1 MALRYVNDDRGRW
14 IARLVCLI
22 VASILHGA
30 VTADEGLTLYGAARN
45 DAAKLSA
52 ASIENPLKPDAWQAG
67 LEDRRQQWL
76 EMLGL
81 SPLPPRTPLQAT
93 VTGTLERGDYV
104 VEKVHFQSL
113 PGAYVIGNLYRPAVV
128 DKPLPAVLYL
138 CGHSKG
144 KVNPSYQANS
154 RWFAQHG
161 YVALVLDP
169 IQLGESQGFHHGT
182 YSGERWDWP
191 SRGYTPA
198 GTEVWNAMRA
208 LDYLESRDDVDAER
222 MGVTGLSGGG
232 VISWCLGAA
241 DTRVKVVVPVC
252 QSGSISQ
259 VVTDRGV
266 EGHCDCAFWINY
278 RRWCWP
284 DIGSLIAPR
293 ALMIAS
299 GAEDVLWRPA
309 GYRDVAH
316 RIRRQYYQLE
326 ANEQFELVED
336 ESPHGYT
343 PKLRLAIFTWFNKH
357 LKGDGTAVA
366 EDITDFVEP
375 EGNLLVFGGALPKD
389 DRMAQVDTLLV
400 QQGELPDL
408 DSPTLATKGQWMQYA
423 NAARAKLLSSTFR
436 SCASGANVAAH
447 GSVNYRSDGI
457 DNGNSYG
464 TLEFLSADGVG
475 VAIKTTRPAQL
486 VEPLPTLVFAIAPD
500 ATRTFT
506 GGGSSRP
513 RLTGELA
520 TAGVEVRNSG
530 ATSLGPG
537 YLWTARRTYPLLG
550 QTLPERQVS
559 DLLAAIAV
567 MNSQS
572 EVNSDSRPN
581 SDSEVSR
588 DGESRALASPR
599 SVAVFGKGPTAP
611 LAIYTSLLDP
621 GIEEIVLQDCPTT
634 HTDPHTPEFLG
645 VLRVGD
651 LPHNLALAFPRPITF
666 VGRMP
671 DEFQWTKRVYEKYGL
686 GDRIRQIDSIA
697 KWSPW

>member
-1 MALRYVNDDRGRW
+1 MTLHDVTDYVVRRMAGILFLLLAG
-14 IARLVCLI
+14 
-22 VASILHGA
+22 SLHGVVA
-30 VTADEGLTLYGAARN
+30 ADDGLTLFGAARK
-45 DAAKLSA
+45 DAAMLSA
-52 ASIENPLKPDAWQAG
+52 SSLQNPLNTDAWQAT
-67 LEDRRQQWL
+67 LDDRRQQWL

-93 VTGTLERGDYV
+93 VTGTLQRGDYV

-113 PGAYVIGNLYRPAVV
+113 PGAYVIGNLYRPAVI

-144 KVNPSYQANS
+144 KVNPPYQANP

-182 YSGERWDWP
+182 YRGDRWDWP

-208 LDYLESRDDVDAER
+208 LDYLETRDDVDAER

-259 VVTDRGV
+259 VVTDRGTD
-266 EGHCDCAFWINY
+266 GHCDCAFWINY
-278 RRWCWP
+278 QRWCWP

-293 ALMIAS
+293 ALLIAS
-299 GAEDVLWRPA
+299 GSDDVLWRPT
-309 GYRDVAH
+309 GYRDVAE
-316 RIRRQYYQLE
+316 RIRLQYYQLA
-326 ANEQFELVED
+326 ANEQFDLVED
-336 ESPHGYT
+336 QTPHGYT

-357 LKGDGTAVA
+357 LKGDPTPVT
-366 EDITDFVEP
+366 EDVTDFVEP
-375 EGNLLVFGGALPKD
+375 EQNLLVFSGTLPNND
-389 DRMAQVDTLLV
+389 QMAQVDKLLV
-400 QQGELPDL
+400 DRGTLPDL
-408 DSPTLATKGQWMQYA
+408 DSPTLATAGQWMHYA
-423 NAARAKLLSSTFR
+423 NDARSKLLSSTFR
-436 SCASGANVAAH
+436 NCATAAAAQGPVSYRADGAD
-447 GSVNYRSDGI
+447 DG
-457 DNGNSYG
+457 GSYG

-475 VAIKTTRPAQL
+475 LAIRTTRPPQSNG
-486 VEPLPTLVFAIAPD
+486 PLATLVFAIPED
-500 ATRTFT
+500 ATSTFT

-513 RLTGELA
+513 RLDGELA
-520 TAGVEVRNSG
+520 SAAVEVRNSG

-559 DLLAAIAV
+559 DLLAAISV
-567 MNSQS
+567 MNNESQS
-572 EVNSDSRPN
+572 L
-581 SDSEVSR
+581 
-588 DGESRALASPR
+588 GLAPPK
-599 SVAVFGKGPTAP
+599 SVAVFGQGMTAP
-611 LAIYTSLLDP
+611 LAIYASLLDP
-621 GIEEIVLQDCPTT
+621 TVQEIVLQRCPAT

-651 LPHNLALAFPRPITF
+651 VPHNLALAFPRPITF
-666 VGRMP
+666 VGPMP
-671 DEFQWTKRVYEKYGL
+671 AEFEWTKRVYEKYGA
-686 GDRIRQIDSIA
+686 GERFRQIDSIA
-697 KWSPW
+697 QWSPLP